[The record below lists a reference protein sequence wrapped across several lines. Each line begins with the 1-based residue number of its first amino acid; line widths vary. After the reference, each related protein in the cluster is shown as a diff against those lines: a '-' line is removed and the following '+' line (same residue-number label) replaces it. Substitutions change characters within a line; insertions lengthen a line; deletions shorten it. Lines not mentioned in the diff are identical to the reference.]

1 MTYAIVAI
9 LFVLSSYNPAITISQ
24 WLGLFSLEKNQKL
37 AKIIQTV
44 NSAAVVVLLIL
55 TIILFDQLAMGE
67 EIRW

>member
-9 LFVLSSYNPAITISQ
+9 LFALCAYNPAITISQ

-37 AKIIQTV
+37 AKIIQTM

-55 TIILFDQLAMGE
+55 SIILFDQLAMGE

>member
-9 LFVLSSYNPAITISQ
+9 LFVLSAYNPAIATSQ
-24 WLGLFSLEKNQKL
+24 WLGLFSLEKNQTL
-37 AKIIQTV
+37 AKIIQTI